1 MFLFPKKWLAWMKC
15 CWVLRK
21 TFLYRVGSRTKLVS
35 TGLTRI
41 GGMSVI
47 EPTSITPVEIS
58 AIYVLPTKTS
68 LLLWKYHLSVLYAT
82 IRVHLTKSVHF
93 IHCLKRKKKKICP
106 WNHLIITSNSSV
118 NPQNRTSWGIILYQ
132 QTPASLITLLPSG
145 KKKKCIPNS
154 IDIYLWGELASL

>member
-1 MFLFPKKWLAWMKC
+1 MLHQAWMKF

-21 TFLYRVGSRTKLVS
+21 TFLYRVGSWTKLVS

-47 EPTSITPVEIS
+47 EHNSITPMEIS

-82 IRVHLTKSVHF
+82 IRVHLTKRVHF
-93 IHCLKRKKKKICP
+93 IRCLKRKKICP

-118 NPQNRTSWGIILYQ
+118 NPKKYNFLGYNLI
-132 QTPASLITLLPSG
+132 PA
-145 KKKKCIPNS
+145 NS
-154 IDIYLWGELASL
+154 SFHW